1 MEFFNNSVFFGVML
15 SLLAYGIGALLKQ
28 KFKLAI
34 FNPLL
39 IAVIIVIAVLAVSG
53 IDYKVYNEGAKYI
66 SYLLTPATIC
76 LAIPLYEQFE
86 LLKSNWKAI
95 AVGIFSGVLASL
107 GSILAM
113 QSYLDL
119 RIRNMYHFF
128 QNLLQLRLEWVYQKN
143 LEDTF
148 PSPLLSSY

>member
-28 KFKLAI
+28 RFKLAI

-39 IAVIIVIAVLAVSG
+39 IAVIIVIAVLTVSG

-76 LAIPLYEQFE
+76 LAIPLMNSSIIETTGKQ
-86 LLKSNWKAI
+86 LRS
-95 AVGIFSGVLASL
+95 VFSVVYLQAL
-107 GSILAM
+107 EVFLPW

-119 RIRNMYHFF
+119 HIRNMYHFF

>member
-53 IDYKVYNEGAKYI
+53 IDYKVYKRSEIHFLSAHT
-66 SYLLTPATIC
+66 SY
-76 LAIPLYEQFE
+76 
-86 LLKSNWKAI
+86 
-95 AVGIFSGVLASL
+95 
-107 GSILAM
+107 
-113 QSYLDL
+113 
-119 RIRNMYHFF
+119 
-128 QNLLQLRLEWVYQKN
+128 NLPCYSAL
-143 LEDTF
+143 
-148 PSPLLSSY
+148 

>member
-1 MEFFNNSVFFGVML
+1 MEFFNNSVFFGVLL

-107 GSILAM
+107 GSILPW

-128 QNLLQLRLEWVYQKN
+128 QNLLQLRLEWMYQKN